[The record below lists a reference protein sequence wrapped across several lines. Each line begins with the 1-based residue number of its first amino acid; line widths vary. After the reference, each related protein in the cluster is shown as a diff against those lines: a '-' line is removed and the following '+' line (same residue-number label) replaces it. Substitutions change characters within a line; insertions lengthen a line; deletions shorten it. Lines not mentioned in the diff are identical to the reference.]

1 MASDSIADP
10 RTRAQRALAKGDVAA
25 ALDICRDA
33 FRRSGDAAQI
43 AAHPTVEPAAASS
56 LASVEQLLLLEDSP
70 IESTAML
77 IDGLMQYPHWNQRYT
92 PPAIR
97 LFRLKNCTVHYP
109 NVVVTAEGAIL
120 DDNAGFRTSALCNH
134 ATRGFPGVLSGSG
147 HVLLRALANPPE
159 QVREPAFF
167 LNASPNYASWLFA
180 DLPRLLARIQ
190 AGRARLILHGEPRAF
205 HLDSLRALGVA
216 SADIIP
222 VGVQTR
228 IECAE
233 LFYCT
238 STFMDHAPSARGL
251 AYLRERLALPGARA
265 LARSGARRVYLSR
278 EREQASRPLLN
289 EQELIDFL
297 RARGFDI
304 VAPEAL
310 EFGEQVTR
318 MAGAESVA
326 GPYGANLANGI
337 FPAQASNALIIAT
350 KEQPEFSRM
359 FSALGVPHA
368 HACAEPVKLKDAATF
383 SESFGFRV
391 ALDDVDKCL
400 EALGVS

>member
-25 ALDICRDA
+25 ALSICRDA
-33 FRRSGDAAQI
+33 FRHAGDAAQI
-43 AAHPTVEPAAASS
+43 ASCPTVEPAAASS
-56 LASVEQLLLLEDSP
+56 LASVEQLLVAEEPP
-70 IESTAML
+70 IESTAVL

-97 LFRLKNCTVHYP
+97 LFRLRNCTVHYP

-120 DDNAGFRTSALCNH
+120 DDNAGFRTSALCHH
-134 ATRGFPGVLSGSG
+134 AIHGFPGLLSGSG
-147 HVLLRALANPPE
+147 HVLLRTPGDPVERL
-159 QVREPAFF
+159 REPAFF

-180 DLPRLLARIQ
+180 DLPRLVTRMQ
-190 AGRARLILHGEPRAF
+190 VSRARLILHGEPHAF
-205 HLDSLRALGVA
+205 HLDSLHALGVA
-216 SADIIP
+216 SEDIVRIP
-222 VGVQTR
+222 AQTR

-238 STFMDHAPSARGL
+238 STFMDHAPSARGF
-251 AYLRERLALPGARA
+251 AYLRERLARPGADA
-265 LARSGARRVYLSR
+265 ARCTGAHRVYLSR
-278 EREQASRPLLN
+278 VGEQASRPLLN
-289 EQELIDFL
+289 EQELIAFF
-297 RARGFDI
+297 RRRGFDI
-304 VAPEAL
+304 VAPETL
-310 EFGEQVTR
+310 EFREQVVR
-318 MAGAESVA
+318 MLGADSIA

-337 FPAQASNALIIAT
+337 FPVQASNALIIAT

-359 FSALGVPHA
+359 FSALAVPHA

-391 ALDDVDKCL
+391 ALDDVGRCL
-400 EALGVS
+400 DALGVS